1 MYCRY
6 QVLFS
11 WPMVLNVGRIFDRG
25 CRPDGGS
32 GQGSERCWDQ
42 CLVGWDGG
50 VVVSEDAGITPDF
63 TNMETT

>member
-11 WPMVLNVGRIFDRG
+11 WPMVLNVGRFFVEAVGLTAAVARALSDAGI
-25 CRPDGGS
+25 S
-32 GQGSERCWDQ
+32 VSY
-42 CLVGWDGG
+42 GWDGG
-50 VVVSEDAGITPDF
+50 VVVSEDAGITPEF